1 MFLDKAK
8 ALIAALVGFIAS
20 YVAVKFGFSVPDDA
34 QVWIAS
40 AITALLTGFFTWL
53 VPNKTSGS

>member
-8 ALIAALVGFIAS
+8 ALVAAVVGFAAS
-20 YVAVKFGFSVPDDA
+20 YVAVKFGFTVPEES